1 MRMSFNMFFGAALAA
16 ASLLA
21 QPGATENPALQVQG
35 TPARAAPADYQAAG
49 QAGAVTIAGEFLGHN
64 IPTAKGTLTSED
76 YVAVEVAFFGPA
88 DGRLEIAPGDF
99 QLRVND
105 KKVPLPRQPYG
116 FVFRSLK
123 DPELEPTAAE
133 KKSKGSGIS
142 TGGGG
147 GEKASNEPAAPVKVP
162 IEVVRDQ
169 QQRIQKSALPGG
181 DRPLPIAGLIYFG
194 YRGKTQ
200 NLTKIELIYNGKA
213 GSVTIPLL

>member
-1 MRMSFNMFFGAALAA
+1 MFPKLAILLFPAAV
-16 ASLLA
+16 SLFA
-21 QPGATENPALQVQG
+21 QPAATENPATMSQG
-35 TPARAAPADYQAAG
+35 MPARTTAADYQASG
-49 QAGAVTIAGEFLGHN
+49 QAGAITIAGEFLGHN
-64 IPTAKGTLTSED
+64 IPTLKGTLTSED
-76 YVAVEVAFFGPA
+76 YVAVEVAFFGA
-88 DGRLEIAPGDF
+88 AEGRIELAPGDF
-99 QLRVND
+99 QLRVSD
-105 KKVPLPRQPYG
+105 KKTPLPRQPYG

-147 GEKASNEPAAPVKVP
+147 EKSSEPPTPVKVP

-181 DRPLPIAGLIYFG
+181 DRPVPVAGLIYFS

-200 NLTKIELIYNGKA
+200 NLTKIDLIYNGKA
-213 GSVTIPLL
+213 GSVIIPLL

>member
-1 MRMSFNMFFGAALAA
+1 MKMSLKMTSGALLAA
-16 ASLLA
+16 ASLFA
-21 QPGATENPALQVQG
+21 QPAATENPATQVQG
-35 TPARAAPADYQAAG
+35 VPARATPADYQAAG
-49 QAGAVTIAGEFLGHN
+49 QVGAITVAGEFLGHN

-88 DGRLEIAPGDF
+88 DGRIELAPGDF
-99 QLRVND
+99 QLRVSD
-105 KKVPLPRQPYG
+105 KKVPLARQAYG

-147 GEKASNEPAAPVKVP
+147 EKASNEPPAPVKVP

-181 DRPLPIAGLIYFG
+181 ARPLPVAGLIYFG

-200 NLTKIELIYNGKA
+200 NLTKIELIYNGTA
-213 GSVTIPLL
+213 GTVTIPLL

>member
-1 MRMSFNMFFGAALAA
+1 MSLNTIFGAFLAA
-16 ASLLA
+16 ASVFA
-21 QPGATENPALQVQG
+21 QPAATENPANQTQG
-35 TPARAAPADYQAAG
+35 VPARATPADYQSAG
-49 QAGAVTIAGEFLGHN
+49 QVGAVTIAGEFLGHN

-88 DGRLEIAPGDF
+88 DGRIELAPADF
-99 QLRVND
+99 QLRVSD

-123 DPELEPTAAE
+123 DPDLEPTAAE

-147 GEKASNEPAAPVKVP
+147 DKASNEPPAPVKVP

-200 NLTKIELIYNGKA
+200 NLTKVELIYNGKA
-213 GSVTIPLL
+213 GTVTIPLL

>member
-1 MRMSFNMFFGAALAA
+1 MQKSLILIFGAALAA
-16 ASLLA
+16 ASLCA
-21 QPGATENPALQVQG
+21 QPAVTENPALQVQG
-35 TPARAAPADYQAAG
+35 TPARTTPADYQASG
-49 QAGAVTIAGEFLGHN
+49 QAGAITIAGEFLGHN

-76 YVAVEVAFFGPA
+76 YIAVEVAFFGPA
-88 DGRLEIAPGDF
+88 DGRIELTPGDF
-99 QLRVND
+99 QLRVSD

-147 GEKASNEPAAPVKVP
+147 EKASNEPPAPVKVP

-194 YRGKTQ
+194 YRSKTQ

-213 GSVTIPLL
+213 GTVTIPLI